1 MMNNR
6 RRNQR
11 RQKTKAKTNFG
22 GHEKDNFRIDTRF
35 EREKEIP
42 TKKN

>member
-22 GHEKDNFRIDTRF
+22 GHEKDNFRIAHDLEEGKRY
-35 EREKEIP
+35 
-42 TKKN
+42 